1 MPHRKG
7 KMNYKIGKLYTGE
20 FFKGKKH
27 GAGVLEYPN
36 GDIYTG

>member
-7 KMNYKIGKLYTGE
+7 KMNYKIGKIYTGE

-27 GAGVLEYPN
+27 GAGVLEYQN
-36 GDIYTG
+36 GDVYTG